1 MDNPKVMLAFD
12 LVSDRN
18 VCQYLDTRS
27 FVMFRITCRTHYDDD
42 EAWSIRGSGG
52 ILNVPSL
59 NKRQTLG
66 LNYLMKYALFFESPV
81 GSTEWFQEIV
91 NWLEY
96 KISIKILHSFMF
108 KSSPNLMFQLK
119 FHKLTPRARICWE
132 RLWCRYERVYKIHKW
147 KYENSESHV
156 RKKRR
161 ILCY

>member
-1 MDNPKVMLAFD
+1 MIFD

-18 VCQYLDTRS
+18 VCPYLDTRS
-27 FVMFRITCRTHYDDD
+27 FCMFRIACKTHYNDE
-42 EAWSIRGSGG
+42 EAWSMRSSGG
-52 ILNVPSL
+52 VLNVSSL
-59 NKRQTLG
+59 NQKQTLG
-66 LNYLMKYALFFESPV
+66 LNYLMKYALMFESPI

-108 KSSPNLMFQLK
+108 ITAPNLMFQLS
-119 FHKLTPRARICWE
+119 FRRLTPSARFHWE

-147 KYENSESHV
+147 KYENSQFHV

>member
-1 MDNPKVMLAFD
+1 MTFD

-18 VCQYLDTRS
+18 VCSYLDTRS
-27 FVMFRITCRTHYDDD
+27 FVMFRITCSTHYNDE
-42 EAWSIRGSGG
+42 EAWSMRSSRG

-59 NKRQTLG
+59 NKRHTLG
-66 LNYLMKYALFFESPV
+66 LNYLMKYALLFKSRT

-96 KISIKILHSFMF
+96 KISIKILHSFIF
-108 KSSPNLMFQLK
+108 NSYPNLMFKLQ
-119 FHKLTPRARICWE
+119 FHKLEPRTRFHWE

-147 KYENSESHV
+147 KYENSEFHV